1 MLRLIIRRLLL
12 MLPVIFTVASITF
25 FLLRLAPGSP
35 FANEKAFE
43 PQVIAALNEKYGLNR
58 PLHVQYFNYLKQLLK
73 ADLGPSTRYIGRS
86 VNEIIAEHLPH
97 SIKLGLAAYSIALLV
112 GLPLGILS
120 AVYKHSIIDYLAMAI
135 AVIGVSV
142 PSFVLGPTLVL
153 IFSLTLFWLPPARW
167 GSLEHLVL
175 PSITLSAA
183 YIAYIARIS
192 RSQMLE
198 VLSSDYIR
206 TAFAKGL
213 SPWTVITRHALRGA
227 TIPVVSFSGP
237 ALALLL
243 TGTIVVERIFA
254 IPGLGHVFIEAA
266 NARDYS
272 VVMGITL
279 FVSIATLIMNLL
291 VDILLGILD
300 PRISFK

>member
-1 MLRLIIRRLLL
+1 